1 MPTTNATDSRTLA
14 AGRVRTGAR
23 HLGRRIRW
31 ADLLFRGATAACAG
45 AVLLLLVL
53 LAVFMVHGSLPAL
66 AAHGWRFAVD
76 RMWDPTG
83 NRYGA
88 LSFIYGTLYTSLI
101 ALFIALPLGIM
112 TAVFLVEIAPRRV
125 RAPVALAVEMLAA
138 IPSVLFGLW
147 GIFVL
152 VPRLR
157 WLEAH
162 VLGKYFGRLPLFS
175 GPPIGIGYLAA
186 GVLLAIMILPLIV
199 SVTREVILQVPQIQR
214 EAAYALGATRWEV
227 IRIAVLPYG
236 WRGIFGAGMLGLA
249 RALGETMAVTMVI
262 GNSPQIQASLFAP
275 GYTLAAV
282 IANEFAEAPT
292 PLAISSLISLG
303 LILFLLSILV
313 NFSAQ
318 VILRLLGRRYGSIAR

>member
-1 MPTTNATDSRTLA
+1 M
-14 AGRVRTGAR
+14 TGSR

-31 ADLLFRGATAACAG
+31 ADLLFRGSTAACAG
-45 AVLLLLVL
+45 AVLLLLIL

-66 AAHGWRFAVD
+66 SAHGWRFAID

-83 NRYGA
+83 NHYGA
-88 LSFIYGTLYTSLI
+88 LPFIYGTLYTSLI
-101 ALFIALPLGIM
+101 ALTLGLPLGIM
-112 TAVFLVEIAPRRV
+112 TAVYLVEIAPRSV
-125 RAPVALAVEMLAA
+125 RGPVALAVELLAA

-147 GIFVL
+147 GIFVV

-157 WLEAH
+157 WVEAH
-162 VLGKYFGRLPLFS
+162 VLGKWFGRLPLFS

-199 SVTREVILQVPQIQR
+199 SVTREVIVQVPQIQR

-303 LILFLLSILV
+303 LILFILSILV

-318 VILRLLGRRYGSIAR
+318 VILRLLGRRYGAVGH